1 MLGEDPDATPLCP
14 SIRMRLGCGR
24 CRALRPGELR
34 HEFHTEPDKS
44 TRDDRRT
51 RDERNTHDYR
61 YADERRL

>member
-51 RDERNTHDYR
+51 SDDRCGHPNHF
-61 YADERRL
+61 ADDRGL